1 MKNLINKSEVQT
13 YKNIKDFIIN
23 NNLSIIKLYIY
34 EELTHFTEFEQLN
47 EQQQIEILNSIHS
60 YWLHNDFMENDL
72 YNIIDITMQYIKQI
86 IESNFDYLFFE
97 SIINKNL

>member
-47 EQQQIEILNSIHS
+47 EQQIEILNSIHS